1 MKAKNKPAGPSCP
14 NRTFRNDGAAL
25 TVGISDSYVNGVRAE
40 DVVFMLLDS
49 NVMDASAPEAFAYF
63 QPRKAIEIAEA
74 LLSFAR
80 RAMPAEEGLLSAA
93 TRIQK
98 IY

>member
-1 MKAKNKPAGPSCP
+1 MKAKNKIAGPSCP
-14 NRTFRNDGAAL
+14 NRTFKNDGAAL
-25 TVGISDSYVNGVRAE
+25 TIGISDSYVNGVRAE

-49 NVMDASAPEAFAYF
+49 NVVNPSAPEAFVYF